1 MAYVL
6 PDYYHDTNTLGS
18 FKPSVLIS
26 ILAAESMMSKQQL
39 VLKVVWLKIINMKNF
54 IKVLT
59 VALLMVPAI
68 VKAQDHLQDV
78 IYLKDGSI
86 YKGLIIEQ
94 VPNVSFKI
102 QSRDGNVFAV
112 KIGEVEK
119 ITKEVKE
126 ESYNQ
131 RSNRGHGHWK
141 KDSIRYEPKQK
152 GYFFEGQILIENVQ
166 GGLRVVNGYKFSKYA
181 YLGVG
186 VGVDFLMSNPFN
198 PKINGLQKK
207 EMAGTYPSLYLYF
220 QSDGPTKGRFTPY
233 LALEGGYAVAFKG
246 KDKEA
251 VDDFGNRLSG
261 GPMGGVGLGFKIQ
274 SRRKRAHLS
283 VLFNVNYKQVNY
295 ERDQLFLSN
304 SGQVTGYVTMLEKAH
319 LIIPGIRLGFGF

>member
-1 MAYVL
+1 
-6 PDYYHDTNTLGS
+6 
-18 FKPSVLIS
+18 
-26 ILAAESMMSKQQL
+26 
-39 VLKVVWLKIINMKNF
+39 MKNF
-54 IKVLT
+54 IRVFTL
-59 VALLMVPAI
+59 ALFMVPVMAI
-68 VKAQDHLQDV
+68 AQNHLQDV

-86 YKGLIIEQ
+86 YKGVIIEQ
-94 VPNVSFKI
+94 VPNVSYKI

-112 KIGEVEK
+112 QIGDVEK
-119 ITKEVKE
+119 ITKEANE
-126 ESYNQ
+126 ESYDHKSNQ
-131 RSNRGHGHWK
+131 GHGHWK
-141 KDSIRYEPKQK
+141 KDSVRYQPKQK

-166 GGLRVVNGYKFSKYA
+166 GGLRAVNGYKLSKYA

-198 PKINGLQKK
+198 PRINGLQKK

-233 LALEGGYAVAFKG
+233 LALEGGYTVAFKG
-246 KDKEA
+246 KNANA
-251 VDDFGNRLSG
+251 VDDFGNRLKG
-261 GPMGGVGLGFKIQ
+261 GPMGGVGLGFKVQ

-283 VLFNVNYKQVNY
+283 VLFNVNYKEVKY

-304 SGQVTGYVTMLEKAH
+304 SGQVTGYVTLEEKAY

>member
-1 MAYVL
+1 MKALKLFLLAIMFSVPIMVL
-6 PDYYHDTNTLGS
+6 GQS
-18 FKPSVLIS
+18 
-26 ILAAESMMSKQQL
+26 
-39 VLKVVWLKIINMKNF
+39 NM
-54 IKVLT
+54 
-59 VALLMVPAI
+59 
-68 VKAQDHLQDV
+68 QDV

-86 YKGLIIEQ
+86 YKGVIIEQ
-94 VPNVSFKI
+94 VPNVSYKI

-112 KIGEVEK
+112 QIADIEK
-119 ITKEVKE
+119 IAKEAREVQYHHKPH
-126 ESYNQ
+126 
-131 RSNRGHGHWK
+131 RGHGHWK
-141 KDSIRYEPKQK
+141 KDSVRFQPKPK

-166 GGLRVVNGYKFSKYA
+166 GGLRAINGYKFNKYA

-198 PKINGLQKK
+198 KRINGLEKK

-233 LALEGGYAVAFKG
+233 IALEGGYAMAWKG
-246 KDKEA
+246 REDEA
-251 VDDFGNRLSG
+251 VDDFGNRLKG
-261 GPMGGVGLGFKIQ
+261 GPMAGVGLGFKIQ

-295 ERDQLFLSN
+295 ERDLLFITS
-304 SGQVTGYVTMLEKAH
+304 SGQVSGFVSLEEKAH

>member
-1 MAYVL
+1 MKALKLFLLAIMFSVPIMVL
-6 PDYYHDTNTLGS
+6 GQS
-18 FKPSVLIS
+18 
-26 ILAAESMMSKQQL
+26 
-39 VLKVVWLKIINMKNF
+39 NM
-54 IKVLT
+54 
-59 VALLMVPAI
+59 
-68 VKAQDHLQDV
+68 QDV

-86 YKGLIIEQ
+86 YKGIIIEQ
-94 VPNVSFKI
+94 VPNVSYKI

-112 KIGEVEK
+112 QIADIEK
-119 ITKEVKE
+119 ITKEAREVQYHHKPH
-126 ESYNQ
+126 
-131 RSNRGHGHWK
+131 RGHGHWK
-141 KDSIRYEPKQK
+141 KDSVRFQPKPK

-166 GGLRVVNGYKFSKYA
+166 GGLRAINGYKFNKYA

-198 PKINGLQKK
+198 KRINGLEKK

-233 LALEGGYAVAFKG
+233 IALEGGYAMAWKG
-246 KDKEA
+246 REDEA
-251 VDDFGNRLSG
+251 VDDFGNRLKG
-261 GPMGGVGLGFKIQ
+261 GPMAGVGLGFKIQ

-295 ERDQLFLSN
+295 ERDLLFITS
-304 SGQVTGYVTMLEKAH
+304 SGQVSGFVSLEEKAH

>member
-1 MAYVL
+1 
-6 PDYYHDTNTLGS
+6 
-18 FKPSVLIS
+18 
-26 ILAAESMMSKQQL
+26 
-39 VLKVVWLKIINMKNF
+39 MKNIIRVF
-54 IKVLT
+54 AI
-59 VALLMVPAI
+59 ALFVVPVMVM
-68 VKAQDHLQDV
+68 AQNQLQDV
-78 IYLKDGSI
+78 IYLKNGSI
-86 YKGLIIEQ
+86 YKGVIIEQ
-94 VPNVSFKI
+94 VPNVSYKI

-112 KIGEVEK
+112 QIGDVEK
-119 ITKEVKE
+119 ITKEAKE
-126 ESYNQ
+126 ESYHHK
-131 RSNRGHGHWK
+131 SNRGHGHWK
-141 KDSIRYEPKQK
+141 KDSVRYQPKQK

-166 GGLRVVNGYKFSKYA
+166 GGLRAVNGYKFSKYA

-198 PKINGLQKK
+198 PKINGLQKM

-246 KDKEA
+246 KDAEA
-251 VDDFGNRLSG
+251 IDDFGNRLSG

>member
-1 MAYVL
+1 
-6 PDYYHDTNTLGS
+6 
-18 FKPSVLIS
+18 
-26 ILAAESMMSKQQL
+26 
-39 VLKVVWLKIINMKNF
+39 MKNYK
-54 IKVLT
+54 ILL
-59 VALLMVPAI
+59 VALAFCLPVI
-68 VKAQDHLQDV
+68 GFAQSNMHDV

-94 VPNVSFKI
+94 VPNVSYKI
-102 QSRDGNVFAV
+102 ESRDGNVFAV
-112 KIGEVEK
+112 KIEDVEK
-119 ITKEVKE
+119 ITKEAREVR
-126 ESYNQ
+126 YHHRQ
-131 RSNRGHGHWK
+131 HRGFGHWK
-141 KDSIRYEPKQK
+141 RDSIRYQPKAR

-166 GGLRVVNGYKFSKYA
+166 GGLRAINGYKFNKYA

-198 PKINGLQKK
+198 NRINGLEKK

-233 LALEGGYAVAFKG
+233 IALEGGYTMAWKG
-246 KDKEA
+246 REDEA
-251 VDDFGNRLSG
+251 VDDFGNRLKG
-261 GPMGGVGLGFKIQ
+261 GPMAGVGLGFKVQ

-295 ERDQLFLSN
+295 ERDLLFVSN
-304 SGQVTGYVTMLEKAH
+304 SGQVGGFVSIEERAH